1 MSTPSRSL
9 RRCLVLVAAL
19 LVPAALVT
27 HAGPAAADGT
37 PTAGFGTNGV
47 VSLTPNDGGQVVTM
61 PDGRLVVLGD
71 GVIQRL
77 NPNGTVD
84 TTFGTNGRVVAD
96 NKVSSS
102 GALQPGADRL
112 AVLDSKRVL
121 VHGDVASSVSWYVLR
136 EDGSRDP
143 NFGVGGYVQAVSSL
157 SRKIGAVVVR
167 PDGDALAWPPEGL
180 LANVSTVPLQGTR
193 IDLASG
199 ASSIDSSWGEDVKHA
214 VPDAFGVEDATVLPS
229 GRIVVLVRRFAPA
242 GVNTFPNGCSLVAF
256 DPAGNIDHAFGSN
269 GGVGVAAPT
278 SVLLPDCAMATM
290 ADGTIVVA
298 VTEALNV
305 TKLHHYSASGAP
317 LATNALPV
325 PGEAR
330 RIIGLGDGR
339 LVAAVRSGANS
350 DTLKLRAFGLNDAE
364 DVTFAT
370 GLSLPSGANLSV
382 STLAAM
388 PSGGV
393 LVSATTTVS
402 AYLARVDT
410 AAGAAAE
417 PELTG
422 TNRYVALPPQRIL
435 DTRVTLG
442 APRGPVNEGGVVD
455 LQVAG
460 AGGVPATGASA
471 VVLNVTAADA
481 AAAGFVTVWP
491 TGAARPTASNLNLER
506 AGQIAPNLVI
516 VKLGSGGRV
525 SMYTK
530 SGVQLIADVA
540 GYFEPA
546 PASSAGRFVAETTP
560 LRILDTRNDTGGH
573 RGKLAPAE
581 TMQLAVSGVGEIP
594 ASGVSAVVVNITGT
608 DATNA
613 GYVTAWPAGG
623 DRPDVS
629 NVNLDGPGSTRPNL
643 AIVRLG
649 AGGKLQLF
657 SQTGTNLVVDVTGW
671 FTDATQPLATSGL
684 FVPVAPQRLLD
695 TRLGLGALG
704 RDGAARLYVAGTNVV
719 PPQSSSAVVFN
730 LTATEA
736 AAAGFVTAFPAA
748 LPVPTASNLNVERAA
763 ETIPNLVVV
772 RSNGRAVD
780 LFSQTGTHLVA
791 DLAGWFTS

>member
-1 MSTPSRSL
+1 M
-9 RRCLVLVAAL
+9 LVAAL
-19 LVPAALVT
+19 LVPAALVA

-37 PTAGFGTNGV
+37 PAAGFGTGGV
-47 VSLTPNDGGQVVTM
+47 LPLTANDGGEVVTM
-61 PDGRLVVLGD
+61 PDGRLVVLGQ

-77 NPNGTVD
+77 NPTGTVD

-96 NKVSSS
+96 NKSSPS

-112 AVLDSKRVL
+112 AVLDSKRIL
-121 VHGDVASSVSWYVLR
+121 VHGAVASSLAWYVVR

-143 NFGVGGYVQAVSSL
+143 NFGVGGYVQAITTANVST
-157 SRKIGAVVVR
+157 VVVR
-167 PDGDALAWPPEGL
+167 PDGDALAWPAGL
-180 LANVSTVPLQGTR
+180 TANPSTAPLQGVR
-193 IDLASG
+193 VDLAPG
-199 ASSIDSSWGEDVKHA
+199 ASSFDNVWGEDLKHA
-214 VPDAFGVEDATVLPS
+214 VPDAFGVIDAAVRPDGHVLL
-229 GRIVVLVRRFAPA
+229 LVRRLLPPGTANLA
-242 GVNTFPNGCSLVAF
+242 NGCSLVAL
-256 DPAGNIDHAFGSN
+256 DPSGNIDHSFGSN
-269 GGVGVAAPT
+269 GGVGIASPT
-278 SVLLPDCAMATM
+278 SVILPTCVMAPM

-298 VTEALNV
+298 VTEAPNV
-305 TKLHHYSASGAP
+305 TKLHHYSALGAP
-317 LATNALPV
+317 LATNPLPV
-325 PGEAR
+325 TGEAK

-339 LVAAVRSGANS
+339 LVATVSSGVNS

-364 DVTFAT
+364 DVAFAT
-370 GLSLPSGANLSV
+370 GLALPGGANPSV
-382 STLAAM
+382 STLTAL

-393 LVSATTTVS
+393 LVSARTTPA

-417 PELTG
+417 PELAG

-435 DTRVTLG
+435 DTRVALG
-442 APRGPVNEGGVVD
+442 APRGPLNDGGVVD

-471 VVLNVTAADA
+471 VVLNVTATDA

-506 AGQIAPNLVI
+506 AGQTAPNLVI
-516 VKLGSGGRV
+516 VKLGTAGRV

-546 PASSAGRFVAETTP
+546 PDATSGRFVAATTP

-581 TMQLAVSGVGEIP
+581 TMQLAVTGVGEIP
-594 ASGVSAVVVNITGT
+594 ATGVSAVVVNITGT

-623 DRPDVS
+623 DKPDVS

-649 AGGKLQLF
+649 TGGKLQLF
-657 SQTGTNLVVDVTGW
+657 SQTGTNIIVDVTGW
-671 FTDATQPLATSGL
+671 FTDATQPLSTSGL
-684 FVPVAPQRLLD
+684 FVPVPPQRLLD

-748 LPVPTASNLNVERAA
+748 LAVPTASNLNVERAA

-780 LFSQTGTHLVA
+780 LFSQTGTHLVG